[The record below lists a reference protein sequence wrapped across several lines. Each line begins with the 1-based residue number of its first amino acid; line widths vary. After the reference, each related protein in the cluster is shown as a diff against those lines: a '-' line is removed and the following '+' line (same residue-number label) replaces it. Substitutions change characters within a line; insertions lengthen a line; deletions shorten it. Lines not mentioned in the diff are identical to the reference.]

1 IRNLRWL
8 PFIEIGIVALFI
20 LIGYA
25 GFSSIK
31 RGEERLIWVGMAKE
45 TAHQLGTPLSSQM
58 GWFEYLKS
66 SPEQIPK
73 VIPELEKDLKR
84 LQTITNRFSQIG
96 SLPDLKSENLNDA
109 LMDTIE
115 YFRKRIPQRSGKV
128 QIVTDLAPEM
138 PPVRLNT
145 DLFSWVLE
153 NLIKN
158 GLDAM
163 ENKGGSISIT
173 AAKMNESQIFI
184 DVQDTGKGIPK
195 AARKTI
201 FNPGFSTK
209 KRGWGL
215 GLSLA
220 KRIVEEY
227 HGGKLLL
234 KDSQIGDGSTFRI
247 VLNIDESVVA
257 P

>member
-1 IRNLRWL
+1 
-8 PFIEIGIVALFI
+8 
-20 LIGYA
+20 
-25 GFSSIK
+25 
-31 RGEERLIWVGMAKE
+31 M
-45 TAHQLGTPLSSQM
+45 
-58 GWFEYLKS
+58 
-66 SPEQIPK
+66 
-73 VIPELEKDLKR
+73 
-84 LQTITNRFSQIG
+84 
-96 SLPDLKSENLNDA
+96 NDA

-209 KRGWGL
+209 K
-215 GLSLA
+215 
-220 KRIVEEY
+220 
-227 HGGKLLL
+227 HG
-234 KDSQIGDGSTFRI
+234 
-247 VLNIDESVVA
+247 
-257 P
+257 